1 MTPRIGMAFGILSF
15 LACLALLAAAAE
27 PSGSGEWPQWRGP
40 DRTGVAHETGLLKR
54 WPPEGPRL
62 VWKAQG
68 LGGGHSTPSFSHGR
82 IFGMSYRGQDEFV
95 WALAAAGGKPLW
107 ATRIAPANFSIGQQA
122 HAGSNSTPTVDRDR
136 LYALGESGDLVC
148 LQVADG
154 KLVWK
159 KNLVNDFGGR
169 VPGWGYS
176 ESPLVNGEK
185 VIATPGGSGATLVA
199 LNKANGDVIWKA
211 QVPAGNGAQYASAIV
226 ADVDGQRQYIQFLG
240 GGVVGVAARDGKFLW
255 RYDNPANHTAN
266 IATPIYRDHCVFAA
280 SGYSTGGGLARLTTG
295 PSGVSATEVYFT
307 KHMQNHH
314 GGVVLVGDHLYG
326 FDGSNLTC
334 LNWKT
339 GEVAWSDRSVGKGSL
354 VCADGLLYVRSERG
368 SVALVEATPAGYV
381 EKSRF
386 EQPDRSREPAWAHP
400 VVAGGRLYLRDQDL
414 LLCYDVKA

>member
-1 MTPRIGMAFGILSF
+1 MAFGILPV

-40 DRTGVAHETGLLKR
+40 ERTGVGHETGLLKS
-54 WPPEGPRL
+54 WPPNGPRL

-68 LGGGHSTPSFSHGR
+68 LGGGNSTPSISHGR
-82 IFGMSYRGQDEFV
+82 IFGMSYRGSDEVV
-95 WALAAAGGKPLW
+95 WALETEGGKPLW

-122 HAGSNSTPTVDRDR
+122 QAGSASTPTVDGNR

-154 KLVWK
+154 KLLWK
-159 KNLVNDFGGR
+159 KNLVSDFGGR

-176 ESPLVNGEK
+176 ESPLVDGDK

-199 LNKANGDVIWKA
+199 LNKVNGDVIWKA
-211 QVPAGNGAQYASAIV
+211 QVPAGNSAQYASAIV

-240 GGVVGVAARDGKFLW
+240 GGVVGIAAKDGKLLW
-255 RYDNPANHTAN
+255 RYENPANHTAN

-280 SGYSTGGGLARLTTG
+280 SGYSTGGGLARLTTNSDG
-295 PSGVSATEVYFT
+295 ITATEVYFT
-307 KHMQNHH
+307 KRMQNHH
-314 GGVVLVGDHLYG
+314 GGVVLVGDNLYG

-354 VCADGLLYVRSERG
+354 VCADGNLYVRSERG
-368 SVALVEATPAGYV
+368 TVALVEATPSGYA

-386 EQPDRSREPAWAHP
+386 EQPERSKEPAWAHP
-400 VVAGGRLYLRDQDL
+400 VVVGGRLYVHDQDL
-414 LLCYDVKA
+414 LFCYDVKA